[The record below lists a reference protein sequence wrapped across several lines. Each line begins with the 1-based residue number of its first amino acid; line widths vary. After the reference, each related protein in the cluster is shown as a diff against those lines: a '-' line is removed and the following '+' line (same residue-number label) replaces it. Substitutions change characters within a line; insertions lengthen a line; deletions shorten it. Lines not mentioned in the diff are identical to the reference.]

1 MFYCNELPFGIM
13 LPNRFLN
20 NETTNIISFYDK
32 DEIALFEMV
41 CKECYG
47 GTPKDFVSLAIKLL
61 EQDRWNDNGMLLL
74 YTTKYI

>member
-1 MFYCNELPFGIM
+1 MFYCNELPFGII
-13 LPNRFLN
+13 LPNHFLN

-47 GTPKDFVSLAIKLL
+47 GTPKD
-61 EQDRWNDNGMLLL
+61 L
-74 YTTKYI
+74 YL